1 MTSSVKKKNV
11 EKSQSRKKTLCVI
24 TKLFDVLT
32 RRKIGFV
39 RNTVKREIDLS
50 DCERVQSY
58 LERESSE
65 V

>member
-1 MTSSVKKKNV
+1 MTSKEKNV
-11 EKSQSRKKTLCVI
+11 EKSQSGKKICVI

-32 RRKIGFV
+32 RRKIGFI

-58 LERESSE
+58 LEKVLKYETD
-65 V
+65 